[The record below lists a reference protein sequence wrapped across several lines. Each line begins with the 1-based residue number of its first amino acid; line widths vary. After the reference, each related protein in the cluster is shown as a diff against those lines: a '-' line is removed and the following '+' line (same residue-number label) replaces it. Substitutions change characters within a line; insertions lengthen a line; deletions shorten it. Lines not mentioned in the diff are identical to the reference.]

1 MAALYK
7 LRCQIFGHEKDVRA
21 VTAAILPE
29 NAIVSGS
36 RDVTARVW
44 VPVEGGS
51 GFHEGHC
58 MSGHSN
64 FVASV
69 CCLPPDDK
77 YPHGLIFTGSNDST
91 ILAFTLDSPQ
101 PLYTLTGHTSTVC
114 SLASGKFGT
123 LLSGSWDKTAK
134 VWLAEKCVMTLEG
147 HESAV
152 WAVAIMPEQGT
163 MLTGSADKTIKV
175 WKAGK
180 CVNTIRG
187 HEDCVRGLAVTQG
200 SEFLSCSNDATI
212 RRWLLSGDCLQIYY
226 GHENFVYSIAILPNG
241 QDFVTSGE
249 DRTVR
254 VWRNGENEQTIT
266 HPTLSIWTV
275 CALPNG
281 DVVSGASD
289 GVIRVFT
296 TDARRIASTEEL
308 KVYDEQ
314 IAASQVQQDLKPELL
329 PGPEALNTPGTK
341 EGQTKMVRNA
351 SGKVELFSWDRS
363 VSQWKKVGDVVGSSG
378 GTQATSGKTLYE
390 GKEYDYVFSVDIEEG
405 KPPLKLPYNISED
418 PWFAAQKFLSKNN
431 LSQLFLDQVANFI
444 VDNTKGVTL
453 NQSSGYADPFTGGSR
468 YVPGSDSGTS
478 QADGADPFT
487 GAGRYIPGTATNNIA
502 GSGGADPFTGGGR
515 YVPSYSDNQRSA
527 GSGAGGGDS
536 KAGDIFTGAYTT
548 NTVNPN
554 LSKTNDYFPK
564 ATTLTF
570 DAANPEAIFGKLR
583 EFNKNMDADKKI
595 EDSRLARLEGMMKE
609 VLPSDD
615 DLNTLKAV
623 LEWPPNFVFPGL
635 DVLRITIKFQEVN
648 QPFCASANILE
659 DMFKYWSGDSLAAN
673 QILSLKVVCNMFAQ
687 PQGFKICMDNR
698 DRAISS
704 ALNLKL
710 SKNKNVQIGLGTLF
724 LNYSVGLFGTLD
736 LEGKSQTLAAAVE
749 VLKGK
754 PDPEAAFRL
763 FIAMGTLIH
772 KDESVLNLAQ
782 SMNVQSLLG
791 DYLVIQNPKKI
802 SECAGFLAELFR

>member
-1 MAALYK
+1 MAASYQ

-36 RDVTARVW
+36 RDLTARVW
-44 VPVEGGS
+44 VPIEGEN
-51 GFHEGHC
+51 GFQEGHC

-77 YPHGLIFTGSNDST
+77 HPHGLIFTGSNDST

-101 PLYTLTGHTSTVC
+101 PLYKLEGHTSTVC
-114 SLASGKFGT
+114 ALASGKFGT

-134 VWLAEKCVMTLEG
+134 VWLSQKCVMTLEG
-147 HESAV
+147 HGSAV

-180 CVNTIRG
+180 CVNTIKG

-212 RRWLLSGDCLQIYY
+212 RRWLLSGDCLQVYY
-226 GHENFVYSIAILPNG
+226 GHENFVYSIAVLPNG

-254 VWRNGENEQTIT
+254 VWRNGENTQTIT

-275 CALPNG
+275 CTLVNG
-281 DVVSGASD
+281 DIVSGASD
-289 GVIRVFT
+289 GTIRVFT
-296 TDARRIASTEEL
+296 NDPKRIASTEEL
-308 KVYDEQ
+308 KAYDDQ
-314 IAASQVQQDLKPELL
+314 IAASQVPQDIKPEQL
-329 PGPEALNTPGTK
+329 PGPEALNNPGTYFCLKMRKGCDTLPLYNRTLFENNCPLELIFDRK
-341 EGQTKMVRNA
+341 EKVCLCSGTKRDRQ
-351 SGKVELFSWDRS
+351 SGTQCKWEKVELYSWDRT
-363 VSQWKKVGDVVGSSG
+363 VQQWK
-378 GTQATSGKTLYE
+378 
-390 GKEYDYVFSVDIEEG
+390 KEYDYVFSVDIEEG

-418 PWFAAQKFLSKNN
+418 PWFAAQNFISNNN

-444 VDNTKGVTL
+444 IDNTKGVTL
-453 NQSSGYADPFTGGSR
+453 NQSSGYSDPFTG
-468 YVPGSDSGTS
+468 YNIFPGSGSDTS
-478 QADGADPFT
+478 RVVVLPHSQERG
-487 GAGRYIPGTATNNIA
+487 GLNQLYEGERKGR
-502 GSGGADPFTGGGR
+502 GR
-515 YVPSYSDNQRSA
+515 L
-527 GSGAGGGDS
+527 G
-536 KAGDIFTGAYTT
+536 
-548 NTVNPN
+548 
-554 LSKTNDYFPK
+554 
-564 ATTLTF
+564 
-570 DAANPEAIFGKLR
+570 
-583 EFNKNMDADKKI
+583 
-595 EDSRLARLEGMMKE
+595 RLEGMMKQ

-623 LEWPPNFVFPGL
+623 LEWPPNIVFPAI

-648 QPFCASANILE
+648 QPFCASSNILE
-659 DMFKYWSGDSLAAN
+659 EMFKYWSDDSPAAN

-687 PQGFKICMDNR
+687 PQGFKLCMDNR
-698 DRAISS
+698 DKTLTR
-704 ALNLKL
+704 ALNLKQ
-710 SKNKNVQIGLGTLF
+710 SKNKNVQISLGTLL

-749 VLKGK
+749 CMKVK
-754 PDPEAAFRL
+754 PDVEAAFRI

-782 SMNVQSLLG
+782 SMNVMPLIG
-791 DYLVIQNPKKI
+791 DFLNVHNPKKVG
-802 SECAGFLAELFR
+802 ECAGLLAELFR